1 MLHCWCN
8 FMNEVSAQ
16 IIKWLASF
24 LSAGSEHAGL
34 HLALCVL
41 VLSEILAKVAHQTS
55 YRTMWAA
62 ENMLHLQARGTK
74 DIQGR
79 SVKESQMSVFVC
91 FFIPLWND
99 FDLPFCAP
107 SRVFSPFIK
116 EQGKKVLVL
125 ALWIS
130 QRNVWITKPCFGHSF
145 TSNLLSNNKTMWL

>member
-1 MLHCWCN
+1 MRFLLRSLNGWPLFSLQALNMLGYIWHYVYSSFLRYWL
-8 FMNEVSAQ
+8 
-16 IIKWLASF
+16 KWLIRQVTGQCELQRICSTYKPGAPRTSRAGESKNPKCLY
-24 LSAGSEHAGL
+24 LSA
-34 HLALCVL
+34 
-41 VLSEILAKVAHQTS
+41 
-55 YRTMWAA
+55 
-62 ENMLHLQARGTK
+62 
-74 DIQGR
+74 
-79 SVKESQMSVFVC
+79 
-91 FFIPLWND
+91 FFMPLWND